1 MLSALPHL
9 AQPSARMAT
18 SVMHASTPTSITL
31 SCSSLCCVR
40 KQLVMC
46 AAQVRPQKN
55 SRREGDTDYS
65 VSVQQKGP
73 SGLMTP
79 YAPSP
84 WPFVWCG
91 LCSLPASH
99 WSCRLLFL
107 ICRSLTCTPPSV
119 WLRAILPLSA
129 PPVSVCLVWL
139 NTHTNCSRDAEHSP
153 RPDSGFGRGDAGPR
167 RAAPRHMRCRPH
179 RFIAS
184 HMSDVAYS
192 CTGLSGHRGT
202 VARVALAAAACWT
215 YHTFD
220 GSGTEEKALVQL

>member
-1 MLSALPHL
+1 MRCARAVPPRHTRARTRTHVYQLPIATRASVPTHRHRGLAGLSPDKGWAR
-9 AQPSARMAT
+9 AQETLHGRSFRSAQRRHRR
-18 SVMHASTPTSITL
+18 S
-31 SCSSLCCVR
+31 
-40 KQLVMC
+40 MC

-139 NTHTNCSRDAEHSP
+139 NTHTNCSRENV
-153 RPDSGFGRGDAGPR
+153 
-167 RAAPRHMRCRPH
+167 
-179 RFIAS
+179 IAS
-184 HMSDVAYS
+184 
-192 CTGLSGHRGT
+192 
-202 VARVALAAAACWT
+202 
-215 YHTFD
+215 
-220 GSGTEEKALVQL
+220 